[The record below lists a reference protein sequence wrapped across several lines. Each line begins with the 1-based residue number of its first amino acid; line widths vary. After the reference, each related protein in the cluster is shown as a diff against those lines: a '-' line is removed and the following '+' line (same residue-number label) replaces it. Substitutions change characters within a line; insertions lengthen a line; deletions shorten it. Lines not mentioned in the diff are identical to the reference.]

1 MPGSSKELDSDR
13 TPGYQKNTLAR
24 RGTILACLLLGCG
37 PVTTTGVID
46 DAQLAL
52 VRARA
57 ADADRFAPYE
67 TTLADLYLAKARE
80 EQGHARYA
88 DARALAGEALHYAGA
103 AARKTADKRAG
114 APAGSAAVQKP

>member
-1 MPGSSKELDSDR
+1 
-13 TPGYQKNTLAR
+13 LAR

-37 PVTTTGVID
+37 PVTATSVID
-46 DAQLAL
+46 DAQLAI

-57 ADADRFAPYE
+57 ADADRLAPYE

-88 DARALAGEALHYAGA
+88 DARVLANEALRYAGA
-103 AARKTADKRAG
+103 ATRRATDNRTAPA
-114 APAGSAAVQKP
+114 AGSAAAPNR